1 MPFVSITRLRVRS
14 VRYLPAF
21 IFYSIRS
28 VRQASAAPGN
38 VSAETFKDAGW
49 VFWTRSVWRD
59 DASMRAFMTSGPH
72 LRVMPHLLDW
82 CDEAALVHWV
92 QTSEE
97 PPPWPEAHR
106 RMLAEGRRSKV
117 RHPSEAHRQFDI
129 PAPRG

>member
-14 VRYLPAF
+14 WRYLPAF
-21 IFYSIRS
+21 VVYSFRS
-28 VRQASAAPGN
+28 VRQAKSAPGN
-38 VSAETFKDAGW
+38 ISAETFKDAGP

-59 DASMRAFMTSGPH
+59 EASMRAFMTSGGH

-82 CDEAALVHWV
+82 CDEAALVHWT
-92 QTSEE
+92 QDSDEL
-97 PPPWPEAHR
+97 PAWPEAHR

-117 RHPSEAHRQFDI
+117 RHPSEAQRRFDI